1 MNDRCCVCGS
11 FELDDF
17 ILKNYRVRV
26 CPNCREA
33 HQDRFGLMTKTS
45 AKDEFLLTDEEL
57 RDTSRVPY
65 VSKPNP
71 HRPNWSDMQLFLKE
85 QVRAFALDKWG
96 SLEAIEEEAQKRAD
110 AHENLKEKKYLANL
124 KELRQ
129 KTKLTKKVSAF
140 TDRKTHNHRHTFQ
153 DSKNQTTGTIESTCT
168 ECGFR
173 IESEEL

>member
-1 MNDRCCVCGS
+1 LLPLEVNDRCSVCRS
-11 FELDDF
+11 LELDDF
-17 ILKNYRVRV
+17 ILKNYKVRV

-57 RDTSRVPY
+57 RDA
-65 VSKPNP
+65 KPNP
-71 HRPNWSDMQLFLKE
+71 HRPNWSNMQLFLKE

-129 KTKLTKKVSAF
+129 KTKLTGKSSLVA
-140 TDRKTHNHRHTFQ
+140 DRKTHNHRHTFQ
-153 DSKNQTTGTIESTCT
+153 DITNQTTGTIESECT

>member
-11 FELDDF
+11 LELDDF
-17 ILKNYRVRV
+17 ILKNYKARV

-33 HQDRFGLMTKTS
+33 HQDRFSLMTKTS

-57 RDTSRVPY
+57 RDSSRVPH

-96 SLEAIEEEAQKRAD
+96 SLEAIEAEAQKRAD

-129 KTKLTKKVSAF
+129 KTKLTKKP
-140 TDRKTHNHRHTFQ
+140 TTEKKTHNHRHTFE
-153 DSKNQTTGTIESTCT
+153 DSKNSKTGIIESKCT
-168 ECGFR
+168 QCGFT